1 MEVEQCCCIAPAD
14 LGHHLRRDSLL
25 VVVVVVVVATHD
37 LHYTA
42 GLQLRSH
49 GEVLAVE
56 EAAGRFEDNDLVE
69 PVAGEHGYHGRI

>member
-1 MEVEQCCCIAPAD
+1 VEVEQCYCIAPVD

-25 VVVVVVVVATHD
+25 VVVAVATHD

-69 PVAGEHGYHGRI
+69 PVAGEHEYHGRI